1 MGSASVHEAEP
12 RARHVTMLL
21 SRGRGVLLWYLEAAV
36 IDVESER
43 GLCLVQKFGERGGR
57 DPPALVVVV
66 VWS

>member
-1 MGSASVHEAEP
+1 
-12 RARHVTMLL
+12 MLL